1 MILEHAHASVRSK
14 KDWMKIIVYLNK
26 EYDTVTEIT
35 KITDSQYEKFKKE
48 NSIERFNSTWTKRK
62 VIMFDTDNEDIP
74 KDIFNKMLDLL
85 VGLKQVQL
93 RKVLEKI
100 VIIESE
106 LNDLNKVFDGIE
118 VSIKEVLKD
127 D

>member
-1 MILEHAHASVRSK
+1 
-14 KDWMKIIVYLNK
+14 MKIIVYLNK